1 MGRIDRFEDLD
12 CWKASREL
20 RVFVTREITPQLPVE
35 ERYRL
40 VDQLIRAARSTTAN
54 IAEGFGRRHYL
65 DNAKFIRNSL
75 GSQHECLDHLI
86 TGNDEGMISDQQLAD
101 FRVIF
106 EKSSALSN
114 GYASY
119 LARTAKKQFPATNN
133 KQPSTSNPFEAF

>member
-12 CWKASREL
+12 CWKACREL
-20 RVFVTREITPQLPVE
+20 RVFVTREIISQLPAA
-35 ERYRL
+35 ERFRL

-54 IAEGFGRRHYL
+54 LAEGFGRRHYL

-75 GSQHECLDHLI
+75 GSQHECLDHMI
-86 TGNDEGMISDQQLAD
+86 AGNDEGMVSDEQLAN

-119 LARTAKKQFPATNN
+119 LAQAAKK
-133 KQPSTSNPFEAF
+133 

>member
-1 MGRIDRFEDLD
+1 
-12 CWKASREL
+12 
-20 RVFVTREITPQLPVE
+20 VTREITPQLPAE

-86 TGNDEGMISDQQLAD
+86 TGNDERMIFDEQLAN

-119 LARTAKKQFPATNN
+119 LARTAKK
-133 KQPSTSNPFEAF
+133 

>member
-12 CWKASREL
+12 CWKACREL
-20 RVFVTREITPQLPVE
+20 RVFVTREITPQLPAE

-86 TGNDEGMISDQQLAD
+86 TGNDEGMISDEQLAD

-106 EKSSALSN
+106 EKASALSN

-119 LARTAKKQFPATNN
+119 LARTAKK
-133 KQPSTSNPFEAF
+133 

>member
-12 CWKASREL
+12 CWKACREV
-20 RVFVTREITPQLPVE
+20 RVFVTREITPQLPAE

-54 IAEGFGRRHYL
+54 IAEVFGRRHYL

-86 TGNDEGMISDQQLAD
+86 TGNDERMISDEQLAD

-114 GYASY
+114 GNASY
-119 LARTAKKQFPATNN
+119 LARTAKK
-133 KQPSTSNPFEAF
+133 

>member
-119 LARTAKKQFPATNN
+119 LARTAKK
-133 KQPSTSNPFEAF
+133 

>member
-1 MGRIDRFEDLD
+1 MGRIDHFEDLD
-12 CWKASREL
+12 CWQACREL
-20 RVFVTREITPQLPVE
+20 RVFVTCEIVPQLPAG

-40 VDQLIRAARSTTAN
+40 ADQLIRAARSTTAN

-86 TGNDEGMISDQQLAD
+86 TGNDEGMVSAKQLAD

-119 LARTAKKQFPATNN
+119 LARTAKK
-133 KQPSTSNPFEAF
+133 

>member
-1 MGRIDRFEDLD
+1 MARVDRFEDLD
-12 CWKASREL
+12 CWKACREL
-20 RVFVTREITPQLPVE
+20 RLFITRSILPQLPSG

-40 VDQLIRAARSTTAN
+40 ADQLSRAARSTMAN

-86 TGNDEGMISDQQLAD
+86 TANDEAMIDDSALAE
-101 FRVIF
+101 FRRHF
-106 EKSSALSN
+106 EKASALSN

-119 LARTAKKQFPATNN
+119 LVRSAKK
-133 KQPSTSNPFEAF
+133 

>member
-119 LARTAKKQFPATNN
+119 LARTAKKQFSATNN

>member
-12 CWKASREL
+12 CWKACREL
-20 RVFVTREITPQLPVE
+20 RVFVTREITPQLPSE

-86 TGNDEGMISDQQLAD
+86 TGNDERMISDEQLAD

-106 EKSSALSN
+106 QKSSALSN

-119 LARTAKKQFPATNN
+119 LARTAKK
-133 KQPSTSNPFEAF
+133 

>member
-12 CWKASREL
+12 CWKANREL
-20 RVFVTREITPQLPVE
+20 RVFATREITPQLPVE

-119 LARTAKKQFPATNN
+119 LARTAKK
-133 KQPSTSNPFEAF
+133 

>member
-12 CWKASREL
+12 CWKACCEL
-20 RVFVTREITPQLPVE
+20 RVFVTREITPQLPTE
-35 ERYRL
+35 ERYSL
-40 VDQLIRAARSTTAN
+40 VDQLLRAARSTTVN

-75 GSQHECLDHLI
+75 GSQYECLDHLI
-86 TGNDEGMISDQQLAD
+86 TGNDEGMISDEQLAN

-119 LARTAKKQFPATNN
+119 LARTAKN
-133 KQPSTSNPFEAF
+133 

>member
-12 CWKASREL
+12 CWKACREL
-20 RVFVTREITPQLPVE
+20 RVFVTREITPQLPTE

-86 TGNDEGMISDQQLAD
+86 TGNDERMISDEQLAD

-119 LARTAKKQFPATNN
+119 LARTAKK
-133 KQPSTSNPFEAF
+133 

>member
-1 MGRIDRFEDLD
+1 MGCIDRFEDLD
-12 CWKASREL
+12 CWKACREL

-86 TGNDEGMISDQQLAD
+86 TGNDERMISDEQLAD

-119 LARTAKKQFPATNN
+119 LARTAKK
-133 KQPSTSNPFEAF
+133 

>member
-20 RVFVTREITPQLPVE
+20 RVFATREITPQLPVE

-119 LARTAKKQFPATNN
+119 LARTAKK
-133 KQPSTSNPFEAF
+133 

>member
-106 EKSSALSN
+106 ENSSALSN

-119 LARTAKKQFPATNN
+119 LARTAKK
-133 KQPSTSNPFEAF
+133 